1 MARKRTTVF
10 AEEED
15 LAILKAAAARLGV
28 PEAELLRDAIHL
40 AAMSNRVWQE
50 PVFERG
56 FLPLDRSG
64 QSPDKI
70 LRSVRDEQAEAYERT
85 KRRSR

>member
-40 AAMSNRVWQE
+40 AAMSNRVWDE

-56 FLPLDRSG
+56 FLPLDRSE
-64 QSPDKI
+64 QSADQI
-70 LRSVRDEQAEAYERT
+70 LESVWDEKAEAYERT
-85 KRRSR
+85 KRRSQ